1 MPQDP
6 LPAATSGAVT
16 FRRSIRRSH
25 AVALYVSSVL
35 GSGVLVLPG
44 LAARL
49 AGPASLVSWA
59 ILAGASVPLALTFSG
74 LSARRPEAGGV
85 YGFAREAFGVPAAAT
100 TGWLVALWSF
110 TGGPAVAL
118 IAASYLGYAFP
129 LTRPETFV
137 LGFGLVVST
146 VAVNYQGV
154 TLSSRVQLTV
164 AGLIVALLGTVV
176 LVASRE
182 VRPSNF
188 QPFLPY
194 GILPVGTAAA
204 LIFWSFLGYENVSS
218 VAAEFVDPAPD
229 FRRSVLWSVALVGA
243 LYLAVALVTVG
254 TGAYRSG
261 GGVAPFAAILGGVLG
276 PYAAQ
281 GTALL
286 ALFIVFAVVNAYT
299 MGMSRVICVAARDG
313 AFPRALGR
321 IDPLHRVP
329 GRAMVFLL
337 AGMSLVFL
345 IYYVAGVD
353 LSTALLVAGGAAL
366 LTYAIGSAAGL
377 RLLAP
382 GPNRRRGP
390 QLLAGFSLLFSLAL
404 LPFVG
409 WPVTV
414 GLGGA
419 CLGYL
424 YAGRL
429 RRREMGSAQ
438 PP

>member
-6 LPAATSGAVT
+6 LPAATSGAAT
-16 FRRSIRRSH
+16 FRRSIRPSH

-74 LSARRPEAGGV
+74 LSARRPETGGI
-85 YGFAREAFGVPAAAT
+85 YGFVREAFGVPAAAT

-137 LGFGLVVST
+137 LGFGVVASAF
-146 VAVNYQGV
+146 AVNYQGV
-154 TLSSRVQLTV
+154 TLSSRVQRAV
-164 AGLIVALLGTVV
+164 VGLIVALLGTVV
-176 LVASRE
+176 LVAGRE

-218 VAAEFVDPAPD
+218 VAAEFVDPARD
-229 FRRSVLWSVALVGA
+229 FRRSVLWSVALVGT

-286 ALFIVFAVVNAYT
+286 ALGIVFAVVNAYT

-321 IDPLHRVP
+321 IDPLHRVGP
-329 GRAMVFLL
+329 WSSSWPACPW
-337 AGMSLVFL
+337 SS
-345 IYYVAGVD
+345 
-353 LSTALLVAGGAAL
+353 LSTMSSGSTSPPRCWSPGELPCSRMPSAQRPGSASSPRVRAGGGGL
-366 LTYAIGSAAGL
+366 SSWRGSPSSSPWSSSPSSAGPSPW
-377 RLLAP
+377 A
-382 GPNRRRGP
+382 
-390 QLLAGFSLLFSLAL
+390 
-404 LPFVG
+404 
-409 WPVTV
+409 W
-414 GLGGA
+414 GGA
-419 CLGYL
+419 GLGYL

-429 RRREMGSAQ
+429 RRREAGSAQ